1 MAGVRFLDIVKPFAP
16 YLPEVTGPKRKIAF
30 NQKIMWTAVVLMIF
44 LVMSEMPLYGI
55 VSADTSDPLLWLRMM
70 LASNR
75 GTLME
80 LGITPIM
87 TSAMVFQLLSGTGLV
102 QIDTN
107 DKADRELL
115 QASQKMLA
123 IILSFGQATVYV
135 MTGMYGPSAS
145 LGWGVCLLL
154 ILQLVVASIIVI
166 LLDELLQ
173 KGYGLGSG
181 ISLFVATNVCEQVV
195 WKAFSPNTIN
205 SGRGYEF
212 EGAVVEF
219 VYRMSTGR
227 SKWTALVDSF
237 SRTSNPNM
245 SQVVITA
252 IVFLVIV
259 YLQTLKLDLPV
270 RSIKTRGPLGTFPV
284 RLFYTSNTPIML
296 QNALTSNLFMIS
308 QMIFTRFPESLFSR
322 IIGTWDTR
330 PLTGQLY
337 AVGGIAYYMQPP
349 QSFREVVTDPLQ
361 LIVYV
366 CYVVATCAVFS
377 KTWVDIS
384 GTSPKDV
391 ARQFKDQG
399 IAIAT
404 VREGSTYRE
413 LKKIIPI
420 AAALGG
426 VFIGLIA
433 VVSDLVGTLGSGTG
447 ILLAATTIYGY
458 YEAALKEG
466 GFVDF

>member
-30 NQKIMWTAVVLMIF
+30 SQKIMWTAVVLMIF

-102 QIDTN
+102 TIDTS
-107 DKADRELL
+107 DKGDRELL
-115 QASQKMLA
+115 QASQKLLA

-135 MTGMYGPSAS
+135 LTGMYGPPSS
-145 LGWGVCLLL
+145 LGLGVCLLL
-154 ILQLVVASIIVI
+154 ILQLVVASIMVI

-219 VYRMSTGR
+219 VYLMGSRR
-227 SKWTALVDSF
+227 SKKSALIDAF
-237 SRTSNPNM
+237 SRVSNPNM
-245 SQVVITA
+245 SQVFITVGA
-252 IVFLVIV
+252 FLAVV

-308 QMIFTRFPESLFSR
+308 QMLFTRFPESLLSR
-322 IIGTWDTR
+322 VVGVWDTR

-337 AVGGIAYYMQPP
+337 AVGGLAYYMQPP
-349 QSFREVVTDPLQ
+349 QSFREVGKDPLQ
-361 LIVYV
+361 LIVYAT
-366 CYVVATCAVFS
+366 YVVTTCALFS

-384 GTSPKDV
+384 GTSAKDV

-399 IAIAT
+399 ITIAT
-404 VREGSTYRE
+404 TREGSTYRE

-433 VVSDLVGTLGSGTG
+433 VFSDLMGTLGSGTG
-447 ILLAATTIYGY
+447 ILLAVTTIYGY
-458 YEAALKEG
+458 YEAAIKEG
-466 GFVDF
+466 GFTDI

>member
-219 VYRMSTGR
+219 VYRMGTGR